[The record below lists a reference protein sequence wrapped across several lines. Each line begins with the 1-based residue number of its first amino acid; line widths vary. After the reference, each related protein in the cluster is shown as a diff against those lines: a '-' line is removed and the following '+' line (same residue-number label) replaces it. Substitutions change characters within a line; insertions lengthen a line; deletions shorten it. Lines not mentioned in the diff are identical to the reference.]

1 METNHILIE
10 NQKGNQISYNFCS
23 PLYFTD
29 NLYIKPFGSSRM
41 RYENK
46 KVLDLKLKLQ
56 RRENNMNYY
65 NITISKI
72 LDQLKK
78 SRNATFFYNN
88 NFEVELEIWCPLY
101 YKNLNIKLIRS
112 LLPVDYGEIHF
123 NNIKYSNK
131 QYKFGIVVPFYSRY
145 DYVDQFLNSFKNTN
159 LSDCLIVFMDES
171 LTKDVNEDHK
181 KVNKLIQDFQLEF
194 PLIKIF
200 KNKHGNMFD
209 SILYGMDL
217 LYSYCDFL
225 CTIDSD
231 TIFKRDWI
239 HTIYHSYNECKKDF
253 PNYNLLVSGF
263 NIENAH
269 HSVIEKKQNYILKN
283 SVGGCNM
290 FFSKEI
296 YTTIIRRCL
305 FSHKWDTNIVNSI
318 KEFDCKIITTNPS
331 VIQHIGFDTS
341 IEYRK
346 GNKTY
351 DYAED
356 F

>member
-1 METNHILIE
+1 
-10 NQKGNQISYNFCS
+10 
-23 PLYFTD
+23 
-29 NLYIKPFGSSRM
+29 
-41 RYENK
+41 
-46 KVLDLKLKLQ
+46 
-56 RRENNMNYY
+56 
-65 NITISKI
+65 
-72 LDQLKK
+72 
-78 SRNATFFYNN
+78 
-88 NFEVELEIWCPLY
+88 
-101 YKNLNIKLIRS
+101 
-112 LLPVDYGEIHF
+112 
-123 NNIKYSNK
+123 
-131 QYKFGIVVPFYSRY
+131 
-145 DYVDQFLNSFKNTN
+145 
-159 LSDCLIVFMDES
+159 
-171 LTKDVNEDHK
+171 
-181 KVNKLIQDFQLEF
+181 
-194 PLIKIF
+194 
-200 KNKHGNMFD
+200 
-209 SILYGMDL
+209 MDL

-231 TIFKRDWI
+231 TIFKKDWI